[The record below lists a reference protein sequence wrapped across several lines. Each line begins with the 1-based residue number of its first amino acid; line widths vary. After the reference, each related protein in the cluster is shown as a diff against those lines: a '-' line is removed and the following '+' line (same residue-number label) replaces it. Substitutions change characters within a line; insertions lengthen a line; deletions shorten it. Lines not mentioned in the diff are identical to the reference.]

1 VTAAGDAVVADPL
14 ELDPLEL
21 DPAAAAAAS
30 RFAEAVALAVPWFTG
45 PETFVATACVVASAG
60 SFPAAMRVAMIP
72 NGPMNAHAAITATV
86 LRSRLVRRRR
96 AAFRSDAIAMPSSRV
111 GLWLLCG
118 WMARLLM
125 A

>member
-1 VTAAGDAVVADPL
+1 VTSAGDAVVADPL

-21 DPAAAAAAS
+21 DPAAAAS
-30 RFAEAVALAVPWFTG
+30 RFAEAVALAVPWFTD

-86 LRSRLVRRRR
+86 LRSRPVRRRR
-96 AAFRSDAIAMPSSRV
+96 AAFRSDAIATPSSRV
-111 GLWLLCG
+111 GWLFWG
-118 WMARLLM
+118 WMAALLM